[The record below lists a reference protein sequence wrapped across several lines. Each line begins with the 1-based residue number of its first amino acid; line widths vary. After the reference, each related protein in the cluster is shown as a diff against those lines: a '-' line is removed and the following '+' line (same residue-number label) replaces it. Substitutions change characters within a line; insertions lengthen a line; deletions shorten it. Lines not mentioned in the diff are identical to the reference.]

1 MVGVQVRVVV
11 DFEMSGGEGGGY
23 LEGLLVLDQGREKRY
38 KRGEKYLLPHS
49 IFHRGLARHGG

>member
-1 MVGVQVRVVV
+1 MRVVV

-23 LEGLLVLDQGREKRY
+23 LEGLLVLDQGMGERY